1 MLQNLLAPFNL
12 TAATEVLRRLIVR
25 QPSMRMTTIEFQSSK
40 YFDNILV
47 STMKYLESFPE
58 KTREEKSQFMKG
70 LSRVL
75 GQFPDRVLTRK
86 VRIMVP

>member
-1 MLQNLLAPFNL
+1 
-12 TAATEVLRRLIVR
+12 
-25 QPSMRMTTIEFQSSK
+25 MRMTTIEFQSSK

-86 VRIMVP
+86 VTNITDMPYALIHTDTELLDTSLTFGRT

>member
-1 MLQNLLAPFNL
+1 MNHLA
-12 TAATEVLRRLIVR
+12 EVLRRLIVR

-86 VRIMVP
+86 VTNNTDIAICCHTY